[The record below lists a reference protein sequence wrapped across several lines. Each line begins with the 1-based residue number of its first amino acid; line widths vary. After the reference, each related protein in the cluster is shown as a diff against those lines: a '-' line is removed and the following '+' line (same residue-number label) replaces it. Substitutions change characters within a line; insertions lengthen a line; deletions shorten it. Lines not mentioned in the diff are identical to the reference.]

1 MKPIDLSQTGDRWVL
16 TVEAKNESNE
26 PMSPFCGSAGANL
39 EDSAERIYTGEAV
52 ISSSS
57 DSCEEFQPGLAGTF
71 QGEFTLPED
80 AEPAIALIYG
90 DFEQE
95 EEAKAWALPTS
106 DVP

>member
-1 MKPIDLSQTGDRWVL
+1 
-16 TVEAKNESNE
+16 
-26 PMSPFCGSAGANL
+26 MSPFCGSAGANL

-57 DSCEEFQPGLAGTF
+57 DSCEELQPGLTGTF